1 MHVQSC
7 CFAYRRPIVVFD
19 VLAAVASWDRKV
31 TITEGEATL
40 KILKMTP

>member
-7 CFAYRRPIVVFD
+7 CFAYRTPI
-19 VLAAVASWDRKV
+19 A
-31 TITEGEATL
+31 EGGARHL